1 MSRFAKYTC
10 ITLVTNFVVI
20 LWGAFVRATGSG
32 AGCGEHWPTCNGEVI
47 PRPEA
52 IETMIEFTHRLT
64 SGVALIMTVALVVW
78 AVRLFERGH
87 RVRKAAWTTLAFMLA
102 EAALGAGLVLF
113 GLVADDDSVAR
124 AVVMC
129 MHLLNTLFL
138 LGAMALT
145 AWWAERPGK
154 LSFEDGPTVGIGLG
168 FAGLFL
174 VGVSGAI
181 AALGD
186 TLFPSESLIEGFY
199 ADLDPS
205 SHFLIRLRGYHPVFA
220 IAVSVGLFSLA
231 KRLRTAPHTARLA
244 TALMVLLGA
253 QLAIGFI
260 NLGLLAPVPLQL
272 IHLLMADIV
281 WVVFVLL
288 SATTLNRAAS

>member
-1 MSRFAKYTC
+1 MSRFAKYTW
-10 ITLVTNFVVI
+10 ITLVTNFGVI

-87 RVRKAAWTTLAFMLA
+87 RVRKAAWTTLGFMLA

-124 AVVMC
+124 ALVMC

-145 AWWAERPGK
+145 GWWADRPGK
-154 LSFEDGPTVGIGLG
+154 LSFDDGPVRAIALG

-186 TLFPSESLIEGFY
+186 TLFPSASLIEGFY

-231 KRLRTAPHTARLA
+231 KRLRHDPRTTRLA
-244 TALMVLLGA
+244 TALMVLLGL

-288 SATTLNRAAS
+288 SATTLERAAS

>member
-1 MSRFAKYTC
+1 MQVRWLPSAGGRCSSGGHGTPVRISTTPRRRLRTRRQHSTGRTALASGWLGSLKR
-10 ITLVTNFVVI
+10 
-20 LWGAFVRATGSG
+20 GA
-32 AGCGEHWPTCNGEVI
+32 
-47 PRPEA
+47 
-52 IETMIEFTHRLT
+52 
-64 SGVALIMTVALVVW
+64 
-78 AVRLFERGH
+78 
-87 RVRKAAWTTLAFMLA
+87 
-102 EAALGAGLVLF
+102 GAGLVLF

-138 LGAMALT
+138 LGALALT
-145 AWWAERPGK
+145 GWWADRPGK
-154 LSFEDGPTVGIGLG
+154 LSFGDGPTVGIGLG

-186 TLFPSESLIEGFY
+186 TLFPSASLIEGFY

-205 SHFLIRLRGYHPVFA
+205 SHFLIRLRGYHPVLA
-220 IAVSVGLFSLA
+220 IAVTVGLFSLA
-231 KRLRTAPHTARLA
+231 KRLRAAPPTNHLA

-288 SATTLNRAAS
+288 SATTLNRVAS

>member
-1 MSRFAKYTC
+1 
-10 ITLVTNFVVI
+10 
-20 LWGAFVRATGSG
+20 
-32 AGCGEHWPTCNGEVI
+32 
-47 PRPEA
+47 
-52 IETMIEFTHRLT
+52 
-64 SGVALIMTVALVVW
+64 MTVALVVW

-87 RVRKAAWTTLAFMLA
+87 RVESGVDDLTFMLA

-154 LSFEDGPTVGIGLG
+154 LSFDDGPTVGIGLG

-199 ADLDPS
+199 DLDPS

-288 SATTLNRAAS
+288 SATTLNRTAS

>member
-1 MSRFAKYTC
+1 MSRFAKYTW

-138 LGAMALT
+138 LGARRSPHGGQNVPASCPSRTDPL
-145 AWWAERPGK
+145 WA
-154 LSFEDGPTVGIGLG
+154 
-168 FAGLFL
+168 
-174 VGVSGAI
+174 SGSASP
-181 AALGD
+181 A
-186 TLFPSESLIEGFY
+186 
-199 ADLDPS
+199 S
-205 SHFLIRLRGYHPVFA
+205 S
-220 IAVSVGLFSLA
+220 
-231 KRLRTAPHTARLA
+231 
-244 TALMVLLGA
+244 
-253 QLAIGFI
+253 
-260 NLGLLAPVPLQL
+260 
-272 IHLLMADIV
+272 
-281 WVVFVLL
+281 W
-288 SATTLNRAAS
+288 SA